1 MANTY
6 TKRCLTL
13 IVLKLKTTMGY
24 HFPLTRMAIV
34 KKKKKREKQS
44 KCWRKLEPLLAGL
57 CLPRTMKLREISLCL
72 LKPSY

>member
-34 KKKKKREKQS
+34 KKKEREREKQS
-44 KCWRKLEPLLAGL
+44 VGEN
-57 CLPRTMKLREISLCL
+57 
-72 LKPSY
+72 